1 MRKIITFSLSLA
13 FLLVLISCGGSKK
26 DKNAILNDK
35 KVALE
40 KLKKDN
46 DKLDEKIKNL
56 QEEISKLDGG
66 ASAQKPK
73 LVEVA
78 VMQGGDFNH
87 FIDLQGTVD
96 AENISFVAPRNG
108 GGLIKEIYVK
118 QGQQV
123 KKGQLLLKLDNAVQ
137 RQNVVA
143 ARQGLETIKT
153 QLAFAKNVYQ
163 RQKNLW
169 DQNIGTEVQL
179 LTAKSNVETL
189 QSQLSTANENV
200 KLVQEQANGANVY
213 SDVSGVADVVS
224 VRLGELFTGSTMGGG
239 MIKIVNT
246 SNLKAKTTIP
256 ENYLGSVK
264 VGTPVEIVFP
274 DLGKT
279 IQSQISFLGASI
291 DPNSRGFMVEAKLP
305 SSSEFKPNQIVLIK
319 IKDYAANNALTI
331 PVNTLQT
338 DNKGKFVMLAK
349 TEGGKLFAKKQAINI
364 GELNGNS
371 LEVKTGL
378 SAGDTIITDGFQGL
392 YDGQLITTQQ

>member
-1 MRKIITFSLSLA
+1 MRKLITLSLSLA
-13 FLLVLISCGGSKK
+13 FLLVLVSCGGSKK
-26 DKNAILNDK
+26 DKNAILTDK

-40 KLKKDN
+40 KLKEDN
-46 DKLDEKIKNL
+46 DKLDEKIKKL
-56 QEEISKLDGG
+56 QEEISLLDGG

-73 LVEVA
+73 LVEVMDLKSA
-78 VMQGGDFNH
+78 DFNH

-96 AENISFVAPRNG
+96 AENISYAAPRNG
-108 GGLIKEIYVK
+108 GGLIKQIYVK

-123 KKGQLLLKLDNAVQ
+123 KKGQLLLKMDNAVQ
-137 RQNVVA
+137 MQNVAA
-143 ARQGLETIKT
+143 ARQGLATIRT
-153 QLAFAKNVYQ
+153 QLSFAKNVYQ

-169 DQNIGTEVQL
+169 DKNIGTEVQL

-189 QSQLSTANENV
+189 ETQLATANANV

-213 SDVSGVADVVS
+213 SDVSGVADVVT
-224 VRLGELFTGSTMGGG
+224 VRPGELFTGSSMGGG
-239 MIKIVNT
+239 VIKIVNT
-246 SNLKAKTTIP
+246 SNLKVKTNIP

-291 DPNSRGFMVEAKLP
+291 DPNSRGFVVEAKLP
-305 SSSEFKPNQIVLIK
+305 SSSDFKPNQIALIK
-319 IKDYAANNALTI
+319 IKDYAANNALTV

-349 TEGGKLFAKKQAINI
+349 TVGGKMLAKKQAVNI
-364 GELNGNS
+364 GELNNNR
-371 LEVKTGL
+371 LEIKTGL
-378 SAGDTIITDGFQGL
+378 NVGDTLITDGFQGL
-392 YDGQLITTQQ
+392 YDGQVITTQQ